1 MNTVKTY
8 MLLAALTALLVVIGS
23 AIGGRSG
30 LIMALGM
37 AIVMNFVSYWWSDTI
52 VLKMH
57 HAEEIQPGDGREL
70 YAMTQGLAQKAG
82 IPMPKLYLIPDDSPN
97 AFATGRNPSKGTVAV
112 TEGLLRALNRDEI
125 AGVIAHELAHIAHR
139 DTLVM
144 TVSATIAGAISSLGQ
159 MAMWASMFG
168 GSRHDDE
175 EGGSPIGGLV
185 AMIVAPIAAALIQM
199 AISRSREFMADRDAA
214 VYTGQPM
221 ALANALRKIEGWS
234 QRIPATEGSPAMAHM
249 YISNPFSGGGLA
261 KLFSTHPPTAER
273 VAALEAMMLGR

>member
-1 MNTVKTY
+1 
-8 MLLAALTALLVVIGS
+8 
-23 AIGGRSG
+23 
-30 LIMALGM
+30 MALGM

-199 AISRSREFMADRDAA
+199 AISRSREFMAD
-214 VYTGQPM
+214 
-221 ALANALRKIEGWS
+221 LANALRKIEGWS

>member
-8 MLLAALTALLVVIGS
+8 MLLAALTALLIAVGS

-37 AIVMNFVSYWWSDTI
+37 AVVMNFVSYWWSDTI

-168 GSRHDDE
+168 GGRHDDE

-273 VAALEAMMLGR
+273 VAALEAMTRGR